1 LVLQAVTRWLRYN
14 LVGMMGFAVQTLTL
28 TLLLGWTGLPDLAAL
43 ALAVVVA
50 LSHNFFWHERVTWPD
65 RPREERFVR
74 FARFQ
79 LSTGTLSLLSNLGL
93 TKVVMLATGMPVLA
107 SNLLAVASASFVQFL
122 FNDRVVFKA

>member
-1 LVLQAVTRWLRYN
+1 MLQAATRWFRYN
-14 LVGMMGFAVQTLTL
+14 LVGIMGFAVQTLTL
-28 TLLLGWTGLPDLAAL
+28 TFLLEWTGLPDLAAL
-43 ALAVVVA
+43 ALAVAVA

-93 TKVVMLATGMPVLA
+93 TKIVMLLTGMPIVA
-107 SNLLAVASASFVQFL
+107 SNVLAVASASFVQFL
-122 FNDRVVFKA
+122 FNDKVVFRA

>member
-1 LVLQAVTRWLRYN
+1 VLQAVTRWFRYN

-28 TLLLGWTGLPDLAAL
+28 TFLLGWTGLPDLAAL

-79 LSTGTLSLLSNLGL
+79 LSTGALSILSNLGL
-93 TKVVMLATGMPVLA
+93 TKIVMLATGMPVIA
-107 SNLLAVASASFVQFL
+107 SNVLAVASASFLQFL